1 VDGCAVEEADAVI
14 PPLLLADQDGTTR
27 STLTPISSPRKRER
41 RQAVACKPRGVIDM
55 GLRRMILRRLS
66 YSRTYT
72 HNMAE
77 SPITPRKQ
85 DFAAWYQDV
94 VMQGDMAEPAE
105 IVKGCMVIKPNGY
118 AVWEM
123 IQRSLDDRF
132 KATNHQNCYFPL
144 LIPESFLHKEAEHVE
159 GFSPELAVVTIAGGK
174 KLEEPYVIRPT
185 SETIIGHFF
194 SKWIHSYRDLPMLL
208 NQWANVVRWELRT
221 RLFLRTSEFLWQE
234 GHTAHA
240 SHEEA
245 VEEVLRILDIYA
257 EVAEDIMAMPVIKG
271 VKTRTEKFAGALRS
285 YSIEAMMQNGMALQA
300 GTSHDLGQNFGKAF
314 NVQFQTKEGQL
325 DYVWQ
330 TSWGV
335 STRLVGGLIMSH
347 SDDKGLVLPPRL
359 APVKTVL
366 VPIYRKDDEKGKVL
380 EAAHRI
386 AKETGAR
393 VDDREGQSPGAK
405 FFHWERR
412 GVPTVLELGPRDL
425 ASGNIVLKRRDTG
438 SKEVVPQAEIA
449 VRLPATLEQMQK
461 DLYDAA
467 KQRLRDNTVMANSIA
482 EVESI
487 LREVTAEKGGGKFV
501 MAHLKDD
508 PACDARLKEFKATV
522 RNIPLVDQFDGAGK
536 CILTGEPVDRRVAIA
551 KAY

>member
-1 VDGCAVEEADAVI
+1 
-14 PPLLLADQDGTTR
+14 
-27 STLTPISSPRKRER
+27 
-41 RQAVACKPRGVIDM
+41 
-55 GLRRMILRRLS
+55 
-66 YSRTYT
+66 
-72 HNMAE
+72 MAE

-118 AVWEM
+118 AVWELM
-123 IQRSLDDRF
+123 QRELDDRF

-194 SKWIHSYRDLPMLL
+194 SKWIQSYRDLPMLL

-257 EVAEDIMAMPVIKG
+257 EVAEDVMAMPVIKG
-271 VKTRTEKFAGALRS
+271 VKSRAEKFAGALRS
-285 YSIEAMMQNGMALQA
+285 YSMEAMMQNGLALQA

-314 NVQFQTKEGQL
+314 NVQYQTKEGQL

-335 STRLVGGLIMSH
+335 STRLIGGLIMSH

-359 APVKTVL
+359 APVKAVL
-366 VPIYRKDDEKGKVL
+366 VPIYRKEEEKAKVL

-386 AKETGAR
+386 AKEVGAR
-393 VDDREGQSPGAK
+393 VDDREGPSPGAK

-412 GVPTVLELGPRDL
+412 GVPVVLELGPRDL

-438 SKEVVPQAEIA
+438 VKEVVPQTDIA
-449 VRLPATLEQMQK
+449 ARLPATLAQMQK
-461 DLYDAA
+461 DLYNAA
-467 KQRLRDNTVMANSIA
+467 KQRLRDNTVMANSMA

-487 LREVTAEKGGGKFV
+487 LGGVTAEKGGGKFV

-508 PACDARLKEFKATV
+508 PACDARLK
-522 RNIPLVDQFDGAGK
+522 
-536 CILTGEPVDRRVAIA
+536 
-551 KAY
+551 